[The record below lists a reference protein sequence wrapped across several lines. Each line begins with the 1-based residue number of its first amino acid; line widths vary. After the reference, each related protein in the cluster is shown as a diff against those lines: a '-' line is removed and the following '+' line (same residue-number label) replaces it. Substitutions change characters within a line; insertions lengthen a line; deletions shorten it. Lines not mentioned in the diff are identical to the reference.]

1 MRSYEFSAKSVD
13 KAIKLGLET
22 LNKKQE
28 EVDIKIISEG
38 GFFKKAKI
46 VINIEDKPEI
56 TNFRKEQPKTD
67 VQKAEVKNE
76 QKEINKKST
85 FEKTNESTV
94 SKQDMPKE
102 SVSKAEQTENKQQ
115 AETKDD
121 CNNKQAKAEQE
132 NAVKQDKTEVQN
144 TANIQHTEQKVL
156 KNNET
161 SVEFVKGLLSAMN
174 LVADVNLKETKDNS
188 QVTIEIEDAGSV
200 IGYRGECLSAIQYL
214 ANVVEQKHNK
224 NAKRVVVD
232 AGDYKKKREQQLRD
246 LAIKVAGKVE
256 ATGRPHKFEPMNA
269 YERRII
275 HTELQNYSSVETH
288 SEGEEP
294 HRRLIVTKKAK

>member
-28 EVDIKIISEG
+28 EVDIKIINEG

-46 VINIEDKPEI
+46 VINIEDEPVRTNFKKAESKKEEPKQEQKQPEI
-56 TNFRKEQPKTD
+56 KQLEVKQEKVKELEIKKEVIEQSVSKKTEEKTETIVVEQKTEDKVVEEIQEPIKTEQP
-67 VQKAEVKNE
+67 QAEVKE
-76 QKEINKKST
+76 
-85 FEKTNESTV
+85 
-94 SKQDMPKE
+94 
-102 SVSKAEQTENKQQ
+102 
-115 AETKDD
+115 
-121 CNNKQAKAEQE
+121 
-132 NAVKQDKTEVQN
+132 EVR
-144 TANIQHTEQKVL
+144 L

-161 SVEFVKGLLSAMN
+161 SKEFISGLMNAMN
-174 LVADVNLKETKDNS
+174 LTANVELKETKDNS
-188 QVTIEIEDAGSV
+188 QITIEIEDAGAV
-200 IGYRGECLSAIQYL
+200 IGYRGECLSSIQYL
-214 ANVVEQKHNK
+214 ANVIEQKHNK

-232 AGDYKKKREQQLRD
+232 AGDYKKRREQQLRD
-246 LAIKVAGKVE
+246 LAIKIAGKVE

-294 HRRLIVTKKAK
+294 HRRLIITKKAK